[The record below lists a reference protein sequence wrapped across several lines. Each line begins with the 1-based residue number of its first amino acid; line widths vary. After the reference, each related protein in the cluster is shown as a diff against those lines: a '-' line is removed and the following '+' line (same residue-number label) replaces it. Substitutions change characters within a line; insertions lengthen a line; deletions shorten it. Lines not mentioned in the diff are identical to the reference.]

1 MLRVL
6 PQTTHTREL
15 PYFIQ
20 TTRPV
25 TFGAGFY
32 DEEGVG
38 LDAFTWMGLRGS
50 IGFEPDPNPRFLEF
64 EVFCEFY
71 DLSQNLTVKIAGTSH
86 ELELVRGWNRISLPV
101 EPNSEV
107 AELEANKIY
116 PREYYPGDPRTLAV
130 RYRMPRLH
138 QDAERHR
145 HVAHQHSNTVL
156 NRHEMLDGKHFLTST
171 APALGIDMYGVC
183 NVKPACVYCEWDFSK
198 AQEGDYVDAP
208 FDRNL
213 LEEWGD
219 FFDNSKDL
227 INCSI
232 GEPFMMKNFD
242 ELMDIFGDRGK
253 FLEITTNGQILTD
266 KNITKLLGRNID
278 LYISLDAGTAETYA
292 KLRNDRFDDI
302 LVNLKR
308 LVEAKGGSGQ
318 LPRINLVFMPMHV
331 NVHELEDFVKLCAE
345 LDVDRMILRPLN
357 YSEIT
362 NLDWDR
368 GGYHFSYRKELLSFE
383 QLARTSALA
392 AHLARKYGVEISD
405 QMDFGSG
412 EAEAFAHEFA
422 AEEEAETAEQS
433 DASAVTASKSPS
445 NGSNGANGANGANG
459 NGTALASTSEAA
471 PEISGNPIAMTTMEV
486 PESSGELP
494 DLGEDQVPMC
504 TEPWK
509 SLYILRR
516 GVLPCCYGSARA
528 AQMDEYRAA
537 WNSQL
542 FQDLRRELAAGRFHY
557 YCLDSQACPLV
568 RKAEAAKRLPKSQVF
583 FMRFWTKWY
592 WLDRRLWGL
601 PGKYLFK
608 PAKWVTIR
616 ILRITS
622 EDGYLKR
629 VIARYFGRLRGAES

>member
-1 MLRVL
+1 MLRVV
-6 PQTTHTREL
+6 QQNTHTREL
-15 PYFIQ
+15 PFFIQ

-25 TFGAGFY
+25 TFAAGFHA
-32 DEEGVG
+32 EEGVG
-38 LDAFTWMGLRGS
+38 LDAFTWMSESGV
-50 IGFEPDPNPRFLEF
+50 IEFEAEAVARFLEF

-71 DLSQNLTVKIAGTSH
+71 DLSQHLTTSNADEAQ
-86 ELELVRGWNRISLPV
+86 ELELVRGWNRASVAVAPGSTSVAV
-101 EPNSEV
+101 EASK
-107 AELEANKIY
+107 LY
-116 PREYYPGDPRTLAV
+116 PLEYYPGDPRALAV
-130 RYRMPRLH
+130 RFRMPRLH

-145 HVAHQHSNTVL
+145 HVTHQHANTVL
-156 NRHEMLDGKHFLTST
+156 NRREMLDGKHFLTST

-208 FDRNL
+208 FDASL

-266 KNITKLLGRNID
+266 KNIEKLLGRNID
-278 LYISLDAGTAETYA
+278 LYISLDAGTPETYA
-292 KLRNDRFDDI
+292 KVRNDRFDDI
-302 LVNLKR
+302 LVNLRR
-308 LVEAKGGSGQ
+308 LIRAKGGSGQ
-318 LPRINLVFMPMHV
+318 LPRINLVFMPMKV
-331 NVHELEDFVKLCAE
+331 NVHELEDFVKICAD

-362 NLDWDR
+362 NLDWER
-368 GGYHFSYRKELLSFE
+368 GGYHFSYRKELLPFDV
-383 QLARTSALA
+383 LARTSALA

-405 QMDFGSG
+405 QMDFGSA

-422 AEEEAETAEQS
+422 AEEYQE
-433 DASAVTASKSPS
+433 
-445 NGSNGANGANGANG
+445 
-459 NGTALASTSEAA
+459 A
-471 PEISGNPIAMTTMEV
+471 PEGAKAAASEVPTPATPISGNPIAMTAMEV
-486 PESSGELP
+486 ADAEPESELP
-494 DLGEDQVPMC
+494 PLGEDKVPMC

-528 AQMDEYRAA
+528 GQMDEYRDA

-542 FQDLRRELAAGRFHY
+542 FQDLRRELSAGRFHY

-568 RKAEAAKRLPKSQVF
+568 RKAEAAGELPKAQIA

-601 PGKYLFK
+601 PGKYLFT
-608 PAKWVTIR
+608 PAKYVAIR
-616 ILRITS
+616 ILRVVS
-622 EDGYLKR
+622 EEGYTKR
-629 VIARYFGRLRGAES
+629 VLGRYWRRLRGAEG

>member
-1 MLRVL
+1 MLLNFHVLATYPSPRPTMLRVV
-6 PQTTHTREL
+6 QQNTHTREL
-15 PYFIQ
+15 PYFVQ

-25 TFGAGFY
+25 TFGAGFH
-32 DEEGVG
+32 DQEGVG
-38 LDAFTWMGLRGS
+38 LDGFTWMSERGS
-50 IGFEPDPNPRFLEF
+50 IGFEPDSAVRYLEF

-71 DLSQNLTVKIAGTSH
+71 DLSQVLTATNQGGSH
-86 ELELVRGWNRISLPV
+86 ELALVRGWNRVSLPV
-101 EPNSEV
+101 VPASETV
-107 AELEANKIY
+107 ELEANKPY
-116 PREYYPGDPRTLAV
+116 PREYYPGDPRTLSV
-130 RYRMPRLH
+130 RYRLPRLH

-145 HVAHQHSNTVL
+145 HVTQQHSNTVL
-156 NRHEMLDGKHFLTST
+156 NRREMLDGEHFLNST

-198 AQEGDYVDAP
+198 AQEGEYVDAP
-208 FDRNL
+208 FDANL
-213 LEEWGD
+213 LEEWGE

-242 ELMDIFGDRGK
+242 ELMDVFGDRGK

-266 KNITKLLGRNID
+266 KNIDKLLGRNID
-278 LYISLDAGTAETYA
+278 LYISLDAGTPETYS

-308 LVEAKGGSGQ
+308 LIQAKGGSGQ
-318 LPRINLVFMPMHV
+318 LPRINLVFMPMKV
-331 NVHELEDFVKLCAE
+331 NVHELEDFIKLCAE

-362 NLDWDR
+362 NLDWER
-368 GGYHFSYRKELLSFE
+368 GGYRFSYRNELLPFD

-392 AHLARKYGVEISD
+392 EHLAKQYGVEISD
-405 QMDFGSG
+405 QMDFGS
-412 EAEAFAHEFA
+412 AEKAAFAHEFA
-422 AEEEAETAEQS
+422 PDEDGQDDGEPATES
-433 DASAVTASKSPS
+433 RDDSRP
-445 NGSNGANGANGANG
+445 
-459 NGTALASTSEAA
+459 AA
-471 PEISGNPIAMTTMEV
+471 ADPVVEISGNPIAMTAMEV
-486 PESSGELP
+486 APSAEPELP
-494 DLGEDQVPMC
+494 SLGEDQVPIC

-528 AQMDEYRAA
+528 GQMDEYRDA

-542 FQDLRRELAAGRFHY
+542 FQDLRRELSAGRFHY

-568 RKAEAAKRLPKSQVF
+568 RKAEAAGRLPRAQIV

-601 PGKYLFK
+601 PGKYLFE
-608 PAKWVTIR
+608 PIKWLSIRVLRTMSEEGYVTR
-616 ILRITS
+616 VFKR
-622 EDGYLKR
+622 YL
-629 VIARYFGRLRGAES
+629 ARFRGATT

>member
-1 MLRVL
+1 MLRVI
-6 PQTTHTREL
+6 QQNTHTREL

-20 TTRPV
+20 TTRPI
-25 TFGAGFY
+25 TFGQGFHP
-32 DEEGVG
+32 EEGVG
-38 LDAFTWMGLRGS
+38 LDAFTWMADHGS
-50 IGFEPDPNPRFLEF
+50 IGFEPDASARFLEF

-71 DLSQNLTVKIAGTSH
+71 DLSQSLSTANAGSSQ
-86 ELELVRGWNRISLPV
+86 ELKLVRGWNRVSTPV
-101 EPNSEV
+101 SPGSDSVEI
-107 AELEANKIY
+107 EANKLY
-116 PREYYPGDPRTLAV
+116 PREYYPGDPRRLSV

-145 HVAHQHSNTVL
+145 HVTHQHANTVL
-156 NRHEMLDGKHFLTST
+156 NRQEMLDGKHFLNST

-208 FDRNL
+208 FDSKL

-266 KNITKLLGRNID
+266 KNIDKLLGRNID
-278 LYISLDAGTAETYA
+278 LYISLDAGTPETYA

-302 LVNLKR
+302 LVNLRR
-308 LVEAKGGSGQ
+308 LVQAKGGSGQ
-318 LPRINLVFMPMHV
+318 LPRINLVFMPMRV
-331 NVHELEDFVKLCAE
+331 NVHELEDFVKLCAD

-368 GGYHFSYRKELLSFE
+368 GGYHFSYRKELLPFD

-412 EAEAFAHEFA
+412 AAEAFAQEFA
-422 AEEEAETAEQS
+422 GDEAS
-433 DASAVTASKSPS
+433 D
-445 NGSNGANGANGANG
+445 G
-459 NGTALASTSEAA
+459 NGGAAEKVETLEAPSADAIVSKEAA
-471 PEISGNPIAMTTMEV
+471 IEPSGNPIAMSAMEV
-486 PESSGELP
+486 AKSEPELP
-494 DLGEDQVPMC
+494 SLGEDQVPMC

-516 GVLPCCYGSARA
+516 GILPCCYGSARA
-528 AQMDEYRAA
+528 GQMDEYRES

-568 RKAEAAKRLPKSQVF
+568 RKAEAADRLPKSQVF

-616 ILRITS
+616 ILRTLS

-629 VIARYFGRLRGAES
+629 VLARYLGRSAGAKS

>member
-1 MLRVL
+1 MLRVV
-6 PQTTHTREL
+6 QQSQHTREL
-15 PYFIQ
+15 PHFIQ

-25 TFGAGFY
+25 TLGNGFH
-32 DEEGVG
+32 DLEGVG
-38 LDAFTWMGLRGS
+38 LDGFTWMSERGTMN
-50 IGFEPDPNPRFLEF
+50 FEGAPDERYLEF
-64 EVFCEFY
+64 EVFSEFY
-71 DLSQNLTVKIAGTSH
+71 DLSQQLAAENGGSMH
-86 ELELVRGWNRISLPV
+86 ELKLTRGWNRVSLPV
-101 EPNSEV
+101 A
-107 AELEANKIY
+107 AETDSVGLVTNKPF
-116 PREYYPGDPRTLAV
+116 PREYYPGDPRTLTV
-130 RYRMPRLH
+130 RFRMPRLH

-145 HVAHQHSNTVL
+145 HVRSQHENTVL
-156 NRHEMLDGKHFLTST
+156 NRGEMLEGKHFLSST

-208 FDRNL
+208 FDANL
-213 LEEWGD
+213 LEEWGT

-266 KNITKLLGRNID
+266 KNIEKLLGRNID
-278 LYISLDAGTAETYA
+278 LYISLDAGTPETYA

-302 LVNLKR
+302 LVNLGR
-308 LVEAKGGSGQ
+308 LIEAKGGSGQ
-318 LPRINLVFMPMHV
+318 LPRINLVFMPMRV
-331 NVHELEDFVKLCAE
+331 NVHELEDFVKLAAD

-362 NLDWDR
+362 NLDWKR
-368 GGYHFSYRKELLSFE
+368 GGYHFSYRKELLPFDV
-383 QLARTSALA
+383 LARTSAHA

-422 AEEEAETAEQS
+422 MDQYDGAEATPE
-433 DASAVTASKSPS
+433 DAPKED
-445 NGSNGANGANGANG
+445 
-459 NGTALASTSEAA
+459 ALPRQELA
-471 PEISGNPIAMTTMEV
+471 PEISGNPIAMSAMEV
-486 PESSGELP
+486 AEPEPELP
-494 DLGEDQVPMC
+494 SLGEDKVPIC

-516 GVLPCCYGSARA
+516 GILPCCYGSARA
-528 AQMDEYRAA
+528 GQMDEYRES

-568 RKAEAAKRLPKSQVF
+568 RKAEAAGRLPKAQIL

-592 WLDRRLWGL
+592 WLDRRLWSL

-608 PAKWVTIR
+608 PIKFVSIR
-616 ILRITS
+616 LLRIVS
-622 EDGYLKR
+622 EEGYLKR
-629 VIARYFGRLRGAES
+629 VLSRYLRRPGSAET

>member
-1 MLRVL
+1 MLRVV
-6 PQTTHTREL
+6 QQSQHTREL
-15 PYFIQ
+15 PYFIR
-20 TTRPV
+20 TTKPV
-25 TFGAGFY
+25 TFGAGFH
-32 DEEGVG
+32 DLEGVG
-38 LDAFTWMGLRGS
+38 LDGFTWMSERGT
-50 IGFEPDPNPRFLEF
+50 IDFEADAAPRFLEF

-71 DLSQNLTVKIAGTSH
+71 DLSQRLTARTS
-86 ELELVRGWNRISLPV
+86 ETALELKLTRGWNRISLGVPV
-101 EPNSEV
+101 DSESV
-107 AELEANKIY
+107 ELETNKLY
-116 PREYYPGDPRTLAV
+116 PREFYPGDPRALSV
-130 RYRMPRLH
+130 RYRLPRLH
-138 QDAERHR
+138 RDTERHR
-145 HVAHQHSNTVL
+145 HVALQHANTVL
-156 NRHEMLDGKHFLTST
+156 NRQEMLDGEHFLKST

-208 FDRNL
+208 FDSSL
-213 LEEWGD
+213 LEEWGA

-266 KNITKLLGRNID
+266 KNIDKLLGRNID
-278 LYISLDAGTAETYA
+278 LYISLDAGTPETYA
-292 KLRNDRFDDI
+292 KVRNDRFDDI
-302 LVNLKR
+302 LVNLRR
-308 LVEAKGGSGQ
+308 LIQAKGGSGQ
-318 LPRINLVFMPMHV
+318 LPRINLVFMPMQV
-331 NVHELEDFVKLCAE
+331 NVHELEDFIEICAD

-362 NLDWDR
+362 NLDWER
-368 GGYHFSYRKELLSFE
+368 GGYHFSYRKELLPFDV
-383 QLARTSALA
+383 LARTSAQA

-422 AEEEAETAEQS
+422 EDET
-433 DASAVTASKSPS
+433 
-445 NGSNGANGANGANG
+445 
-459 NGTALASTSEAA
+459 EAA
-471 PEISGNPIAMTTMEV
+471 MAGTTNDGGNPQTVATDSCAGTPAHAEPPAPVASEVSGNPIAMTAIEV
-486 PESSGELP
+486 AETQPELP
-494 DLGEDQVPMC
+494 SLGEEKVPIC

-528 AQMDEYRAA
+528 GQMDEYRES

-542 FQDLRRELAAGRFHY
+542 FQDLRRELSAGRFHY

-568 RKAEAAKRLPKSQVF
+568 RKAEAAGRLPRAQIR

-601 PGKYLFK
+601 PGEYLFK

-616 ILRITS
+616 ILRIAS
-622 EDGYLKR
+622 EQGYLKR
-629 VIARYFGRLRGAES
+629 ILGRYWRRVRSISR

>member
-1 MLRVL
+1 MLRVV
-6 PQTTHTREL
+6 QQNTHTREL

-25 TFGAGFY
+25 TFGSGFH
-32 DEEGVG
+32 DQEGVG
-38 LDAFTWMGLRGS
+38 LDAFTWMTARGS
-50 IGFEPDPNPRFLEF
+50 IDFEPDSSSRFFEF

-71 DLSQNLTVKIAGTSH
+71 DLSQELTVKIAGSAH
-86 ELELVRGWNRISLPV
+86 ELKLVRGWNRISLPV
-101 EPNSEV
+101 APESEGV
-107 AELEANKIY
+107 ELETNKLY
-116 PREYYPGDPRTLAV
+116 PREYYPSDPRTLSV

-145 HVAHQHSNTVL
+145 HVAQQHANTVL
-156 NRHEMLDGKHFLTST
+156 NRREMLDGKHFLHST

-208 FDRNL
+208 FDSKL

-242 ELMDIFGDRGK
+242 ELMDIFSDRGK

-266 KNITKLLGRNID
+266 KNIDKLLGRNID
-278 LYISLDAGTAETYA
+278 LYISLDAGTPETYA

-302 LVNLKR
+302 LVNLRR
-308 LVEAKGGSGQ
+308 LIEAKGGSGQ
-318 LPRINLVFMPMHV
+318 LPRINLVFMPMQV
-331 NVHELEDFVKLCAE
+331 NVHELETFVKLCAD

-368 GGYHFSYRKELLSFE
+368 GGYHFSYRDELLPFD

-392 AHLARKYGVEISD
+392 AHLARKHGVEISD

-422 AEEEAETAEQS
+422 AGESSADGTQS
-433 DASAVTASKSPS
+433 GSVEP
-445 NGSNGANGANGANG
+445 GSNGQPESV
-459 NGTALASTSEAA
+459 GTTRKGVGEV
-471 PEISGNPIAMTTMEV
+471 SGNPIAMTAMEV
-486 PESSGELP
+486 AEAKPELP
-494 DLGEDQVPMC
+494 PLGEDQVPMC

-516 GVLPCCYGSARA
+516 GVLPCCYGSARVG
-528 AQMDEYRAA
+528 QMDEYRDA

-583 FMRFWTKWY
+583 FMRFWSKWY

-616 ILRITS
+616 LLRITT
-622 EDGYLKR
+622 EDGYLER
-629 VIARYFGRLRGAES
+629 VIKRYLERFRRATA

>member
-1 MLRVL
+1 
-6 PQTTHTREL
+6 
-15 PYFIQ
+15 
-20 TTRPV
+20 
-25 TFGAGFY
+25 
-32 DEEGVG
+32 
-38 LDAFTWMGLRGS
+38 
-50 IGFEPDPNPRFLEF
+50 
-64 EVFCEFY
+64 
-71 DLSQNLTVKIAGTSH
+71 
-86 ELELVRGWNRISLPV
+86 
-101 EPNSEV
+101 
-107 AELEANKIY
+107 
-116 PREYYPGDPRTLAV
+116 
-130 RYRMPRLH
+130 
-138 QDAERHR
+138 
-145 HVAHQHSNTVL
+145 
-156 NRHEMLDGKHFLTST
+156 
-171 APALGIDMYGVC
+171 
-183 NVKPACVYCEWDFSK
+183 
-198 AQEGDYVDAP
+198 
-208 FDRNL
+208 
-213 LEEWGD
+213 
-219 FFDNSKDL
+219 
-227 INCSI
+227 
-232 GEPFMMKNFD
+232 MMKNFD

-308 LVEAKGGSGQ
+308 LIEAKGGSGQ
-318 LPRINLVFMPMHV
+318 LPRINLVFMPMQV

-368 GGYHFSYRKELLSFE
+368 GGYHFSYRDELLPFD

-392 AHLARKYGVEISD
+392 AHLARKHGVEISD

-422 AEEEAETAEQS
+422 AEEGEEEAKGTS
-433 DASAVTASKSPS
+433 GS
-445 NGSNGANGANGANG
+445 NGSNGSNGHGA
-459 NGTALASTSEAA
+459 TLASSASTSEAT
-471 PEISGNPIAMTTMEV
+471 PEVSGNPIAMTAMEV

-616 ILRITS
+616 ILRVTS
-622 EDGYLKR
+622 ENGYLKR
-629 VIARYFGRLRGAES
+629 VVARYFARVRGVES

>member
-1 MLRVL
+1 MLRVI
-6 PQTTHTREL
+6 QQNTHTREL

-25 TFGAGFY
+25 AFGEGFHP
-32 DEEGVG
+32 EEGVG
-38 LDAFTWMGLRGS
+38 LDAFTWMSERGG
-50 IGFEPDPNPRFLEF
+50 IDFEPESVPRFLEF

-71 DLSQNLTVKIAGTSH
+71 DLSQLLTATNASDSRK
-86 ELELVRGWNRISLPV
+86 LELVRGWNRISLPV
-101 EPNSEV
+101 AADSERV
-107 AELEANKIY
+107 GLEANKLY
-116 PREYYPGDPRTLAV
+116 PREYYPGDGRALSV

-145 HVAHQHSNTVL
+145 HVDHQHTNTVL
-156 NRHEMLDGKHFLTST
+156 NRQEMLDGKHFLSST

-208 FDRNL
+208 FDANL
-213 LEEWGD
+213 LEEWGE

-266 KNITKLLGRNID
+266 KNIDKLLGRNID
-278 LYISLDAGTAETYA
+278 LYISLDAGTPETYA
-292 KLRNDRFDDI
+292 ELRNDRFDDI
-302 LVNLKR
+302 IVNLRR
-308 LVEAKGGSGQ
+308 LVQAKGGSGQ
-318 LPRINLVFMPMHV
+318 LPRINLVFMPMQV
-331 NVHELEDFVKLCAE
+331 NVHELEDFIKLCAD

-368 GGYHFSYRKELLSFE
+368 GGYHFSYRNELLPFDV
-383 QLARTSALA
+383 LARTSALA
-392 AHLARKYGVEISD
+392 AHLAKRYGVEISD
-405 QMDFGSG
+405 QMDFGS
-412 EAEAFAHEFA
+412 AEAQAFADEFA
-422 AEEEAETAEQS
+422 PGKAESPTTVAEPTA
-433 DASAVTASKSPS
+433 P
-445 NGSNGANGANGANG
+445 
-459 NGTALASTSEAA
+459 
-471 PEISGNPIAMTTMEV
+471 ISGNPIAMTAMEV
-486 PESSGELP
+486 ADAESELP
-494 DLGEDQVPMC
+494 SLGEDKVPMC

-516 GVLPCCYGSARA
+516 GILPCCYGAARA
-528 AQMDEYRAA
+528 GQMDEYRES

-568 RKAEAAKRLPKSQVF
+568 RKAEAAGQLPRSQVA

-601 PGKYLFK
+601 PGKHLFK
-608 PAKWVTIR
+608 PAKYVAIR
-616 ILRITS
+616 ILRIAS
-622 EDGYLKR
+622 EQGYARR
-629 VIARYFGRLRGAES
+629 VIARYWRRLRGAEA